1 MVVADTEPAPAATT
15 SPKRPAASSAAGQKA
30 SPKTSPKKGG
40 AFGKP
45 LREVGSYFALTLD
58 ILVQTPRP
66 PYAWREFINQAWF
79 VARVSIVPTIALS
92 IPFNALSVFII
103 NVLLVELGAADASG
117 AGAALASVAYIGPI
131 TTVLVVAGTG
141 ATAMCADLGARTIR
155 EELDAMRVMGID
167 PVQRLLV
174 PRFLALGL
182 NGLLLNS
189 INTIVGLVGSFFFS
203 VYFQHVTPGAWAAS
217 LTLLLK
223 TADVVIAF
231 LKATLFGF
239 VAGSIACYKGVTVG
253 GGPQG
258 VGNAVNETV
267 VYTFMALFVINIV
280 LVAVGT
286 KVTM

>member
-1 MVVADTEPAPAATT
+1 MVSTDTEPIPAAAAPTPGGSSSRRT
-15 SPKRPAASSAAGQKA
+15 GPPRAAARFPPAAA
-30 SPKTSPKKGG
+30 T
-40 AFGKP
+40 P
-45 LREVGSYFALTLD
+45 LREVGSYFALSVD
-58 ILVQTPRP
+58 ILAQMVRP
-66 PYAWREFINQAWF
+66 PWSWREFIHQAWF
-79 VARVSIVPTIALS
+79 VARVSIVPTIFLS
-92 IPFNALSVFII
+92 IPFNALAVFII
-103 NVLLVELGAADASG
+103 NVLLVEIGAADASG

-174 PRFLALGL
+174 PRVLALCL
-182 NGLLLNS
+182 NGLLLNA

-217 LTLLLK
+217 LTLLVK
-223 TADVVIAF
+223 IADVIIAF
-231 LKATLFGF
+231 FKAALFGL
-239 VAGSIACYKGVTVG
+239 VAGTIACYKGVTVG

>member
-1 MVVADTEPAPAATT
+1 MVVAGTDSAPPAAD
-15 SPKRPAASSAAGQKA
+15 SPRRPAAPSAALPKA
-30 SPKTSPKKGG
+30 LPARGT
-40 AFGKP
+40 FGKP
-45 LREVGSYFALTLD
+45 LREVGNYFALSLD
-58 ILVQTPRP
+58 IVVQMLRP
-66 PYAWREFINQAWF
+66 PYAWREFIYQAWF
-79 VARVSIVPTIALS
+79 VARVSIVPTISLS

-103 NVLLVELGAADASG
+103 NVLLVEIGAADASG
-117 AGAALASVAYIGPI
+117 AGAALASVSYIGPL

-155 EELDAMRVMGID
+155 EEIDAMRVMGID

-174 PRFLALGL
+174 PRVLALGL

-189 INTIVGLVGSFFFS
+189 INTIVGLCGSFFFS

-231 LKATLFGF
+231 AKATLFGL
-239 VAGSIACYKGVTVG
+239 VAGTIACYKGVTVG

>member
-1 MVVADTEPAPAATT
+1 MVEAPGTA
-15 SPKRPAASSAAGQKA
+15 RPAVA
-30 SPKTSPKKGG
+30 
-40 AFGKP
+40 GKP

-58 ILVQTPRP
+58 IFVQLVHP
-66 PYAWREFINQAWF
+66 PFAWREFVHQAWF
-79 VARVSIVPTIALS
+79 VARVSIAPTILLS

-103 NVLLVELGAADASG
+103 NVLLVEIGAADASG

-141 ATAMCADLGARTIR
+141 ATAICADLGARTIR
-155 EELDAMRVMGID
+155 EELDAMRVMGIN

-174 PRFLALGL
+174 PRVLALCL

-217 LTLLLK
+217 LTLLVK
-223 TADVVIAF
+223 IADVGIAF
-231 LKATLFGF
+231 FKAALFGL
-239 VAGSIACYKGVTVG
+239 VAGTIACYKGVTVG

-267 VYTFMALFVINIV
+267 VYTFMALFVINVV